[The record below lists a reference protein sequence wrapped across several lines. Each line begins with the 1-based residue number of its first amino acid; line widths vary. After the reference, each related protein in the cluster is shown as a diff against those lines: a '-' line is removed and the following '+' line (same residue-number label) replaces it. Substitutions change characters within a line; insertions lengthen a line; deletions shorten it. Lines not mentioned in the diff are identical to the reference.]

1 MTPCFL
7 PPVKVVDTM
16 MRVPPML
23 RESRS
28 VLAAWGLSALVHA
41 AALVL
46 VIALFQ
52 DMRQIAPHSFHLTIS
67 LIEPLDP
74 ASDTRSPPTMDGLAS
89 PVPAGDSSPPATTV
103 AHRGEAASQL
113 VAANHEQ
120 SPPYA
125 ETATPTL
132 PVVPSLRSPKPFKVA
147 EQPRPPQSPVAPG
160 VPSADESVPIRE
172 SLWTPALQEPG
183 PQRAIGNSHAEV
195 PAALA
200 ELDRAQG
207 DAAELPVPPFG
218 EATVPATAHAL
229 DQSIEAASV
238 SSPAPV
244 TAETPFASP
253 NLPDSALFTSPSP
266 LPIVARE
273 EGELAPL
280 MAARHSAFDS
290 GSLHTD
296 NGAGANRAHISPSH
310 PSLPATS
317 TQAKSPTDYSWL
329 QQALFRRLDDLKRA
343 SRPSVEEAEVLR
355 VLVRAVVSN
364 RGELM
369 ESEIVTSSGQHHI
382 DQEAMKLVQ
391 RAFPM
396 SMDRELDR
404 PQIAMRIPITFF
416 RN

>member
-1 MTPCFL
+1 
-7 PPVKVVDTM
+7 
-16 MRVPPML
+16 
-23 RESRS
+23 
-28 VLAAWGLSALVHA
+28 
-41 AALVL
+41 
-46 VIALFQ
+46 
-52 DMRQIAPHSFHLTIS
+52 
-67 LIEPLDP
+67 
-74 ASDTRSPPTMDGLAS
+74 
-89 PVPAGDSSPPATTV
+89 
-103 AHRGEAASQL
+103 
-113 VAANHEQ
+113 
-120 SPPYA
+120 
-125 ETATPTL
+125 
-132 PVVPSLRSPKPFKVA
+132 
-147 EQPRPPQSPVAPG
+147 
-160 VPSADESVPIRE
+160 
-172 SLWTPALQEPG
+172 
-183 PQRAIGNSHAEV
+183 
-195 PAALA
+195 
-200 ELDRAQG
+200 
-207 DAAELPVPPFG
+207 
-218 EATVPATAHAL
+218 
-229 DQSIEAASV
+229 
-238 SSPAPV
+238 
-244 TAETPFASP
+244 
-253 NLPDSALFTSPSP
+253 
-266 LPIVARE
+266 
-273 EGELAPL
+273 

-329 QQALFRRLDDLKRA
+329 QQALFRRLDDLKSA